1 METRN
6 ENSTPWIATLP
17 GTILKY
23 ELDDRGL
30 SQKDF
35 AVMIGMQKSH
45 VCELIK
51 GKRVMTKAIADRIE
65 EVLGISAI
73 SLVNLQ
79 TQYEHDVRIIERKG
93 VEERKAINMLK
104 LYDEIFDVRTIF
116 KRASLST
123 ESAVV
128 KLKYLK
134 EICHLPKPA
143 ELQLEVNGMFKKSA
157 NTGQDVRM
165 LMTWKILAET
175 KAKTLVAEGVFVR
188 EQESEVVDELTA
200 VLHENRDTM
209 TNVTKILSKYG
220 IAFCVEEKIEK
231 VSVDGYSFI
240 ENGRPYIILTKR
252 YDRIDNF
259 AFTLMHE
266 VGHIYKHYVND
277 SKHNYRLSI
286 FSYDNE
292 SHEERE
298 ANEYASNALIPNREW
313 RNAPQVRMNPKIIQ
327 KRYSE
332 WAADKGLN
340 KWIVLG
346 RISYETG
353 MYKFKSDKSR
363 KIG

>member
-143 ELQLEVNGMFKKSA
+143 ELQLEVNGMFRKSA
-157 NTGQDVRM
+157 TTGQDVRM

-200 VLHENRDTM
+200 VLHENQDTM

-231 VSVDGYSFI
+231 VSVDGYSKGGI
-240 ENGRPYIILTKR
+240 NILVGIDENGTVCGIEFVSLGETPGLGTKIR
-252 YDRIDNF
+252 
-259 AFTLMHE
+259 
-266 VGHIYKHYVND
+266 
-277 SKHNYRLSI
+277 
-286 FSYDNE
+286 DNE
-292 SHEERE
+292 DFRRQF
-298 ANEYASNALIPNREW
+298 YGASAPDVQIDTISGATFSSKGLKNAVDTALK
-313 RNAPQVRMNPKIIQ
+313 V
-327 KRYSE
+327 YSE
-332 WAADKGLN
+332 NKEVILN
-340 KWIVLG
+340 G
-346 RISYETG
+346 R
-353 MYKFKSDKSR
+353 
-363 KIG
+363 